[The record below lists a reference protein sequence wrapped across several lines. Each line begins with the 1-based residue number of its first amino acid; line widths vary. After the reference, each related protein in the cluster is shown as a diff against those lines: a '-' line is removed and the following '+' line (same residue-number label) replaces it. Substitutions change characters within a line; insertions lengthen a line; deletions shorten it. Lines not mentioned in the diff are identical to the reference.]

1 MLLPVWPGLN
11 FWFCLG
17 IISSPSWV
25 FSFLAMDF
33 AKKTT
38 GLVSVVLILAIVLS
52 WSASNLA
59 LSKFYFSLRRNPETD
74 RFFRA
79 YEGAGKTIGYAL
91 LSFGNVG
98 LYYFYEKSVACML
111 TFLSLAV
118 YCLCALLCIQP
129 CADFGALEFLL
140 SASLNQALSLF
151 GLRSSRSWLVIIAC
165 IVISGIRYCLEP
177 VYPPGEATRDEI
189 ELESGQL
196 PAKTRKEDPHPL
208 GARLAD
214 DNSSTSGSFLDI
226 PFRWRFHLP
235 LKYSAKERESRLID
249 NLIEPV
255 GFVRLSETIAA
266 LMLDRFSVTGANRTG
281 SSTAVGALTVSE
293 LEDKLKEDRCHMLK
307 AGTGSRTGMSRTE
320 DLNPQHRRVSL
331 PEEVTRTVAVGA

>member
-1 MLLPVWPGLN
+1 MLLHVWPGLN

-33 AKKTT
+33 EKKAT

-59 LSKFYFSLRRNPETD
+59 LTKFYFLLRRNPETD

-79 YEGAGKTIGYAL
+79 YEGAGKTIGYSL
-91 LSFGNVG
+91 LFFGNVG
-98 LYYFYEKSVACML
+98 LYYFSEKSVACML

-129 CADFGALEFLL
+129 YADFGALEFLL

-151 GLRSSRSWLVIIAC
+151 GLRSSRSWLVMIAC

-177 VYPPGEATRDEI
+177 VYPPEEATRDEI

-196 PAKTRKEDPHPL
+196 PAKTHREEPPPL

-214 DNSSTSGSFLDI
+214 DNPSTSGSFLDI
-226 PFRWRFHLP
+226 PFRRRFHLP
-235 LKYSAKERESRLID
+235 LIYSPFPLKYSAMERDKVSAVAI
-249 NLIEPV
+249 V
-255 GFVRLSETIAA
+255 SEQTASA
-266 LMLDRFSVTGANRTG
+266 LKLLLKRVQPLQTG
-281 SSTAVGALTVSE
+281 SSLAYI
-293 LEDKLKEDRCHMLK
+293 
-307 AGTGSRTGMSRTE
+307 TGVLLLDNLGLSG
-320 DLNPQHRRVSL
+320 LV
-331 PEEVTRTVAVGA
+331 